1 MNPVKVLRPGS
12 TESLKSKDMSCSTM
26 WHCQDIPTPQ
36 RQQKLLA
43 LQSQARVLSPSSLIE
58 KKVQEK
64 ATTSLSFIL
73 TSKTPS
79 LKQSYSARAAAL
91 QPSVSIE

>member
-1 MNPVKVLRPGS
+1 MKVLRPGS

-26 WHCQDIPTPQ
+26 WHCQDIPASQ
-36 RQQKLLA
+36 RQQKLLT
-43 LQSQARVLSPSSLIE
+43 LQSGKGEQGLPQLLNR

-64 ATTSLSFIL
+64 AKTSLSFIL